1 MRVPPGGRQTAFDG
15 DDLSQRDIA
24 RRPVGVPP
32 KRPAPGGQRYVVA
45 VSSNHPVIE
54 AATLGECWLAVSK
67 LVLEAGATTVYDTQ
81 PIKEICRLTLSATSV
96 DTSDPIIERF
106 GDPAWLRWMHANF
119 FDFADVAELGDAAS
133 YATRLFDDARTGRDQ
148 IQWVIDRLSAD
159 PNSKSASIT
168 TFMPLTDT
176 SYIPCVSLLDFWL
189 RDSAVELVVYA
200 HSLDFGKK
208 AYGNLVELALLQQRV
223 ADALGRPTGM
233 LTIHVK
239 SAHIYEPEFEA
250 MTELVGR

>member
-1 MRVPPGGRQTAFDG
+1 M
-15 DDLSQRDIA
+15 
-24 RRPVGVPP
+24 
-32 KRPAPGGQRYVVA
+32 A
-45 VSSNHPVIE
+45 VSSIHPVIE

-67 LVLEAGATTVYDTQ
+67 LVLDTGATSLYDGQ
-81 PIKEICRLTLSATSV
+81 PVKEICRLTLSSSSV
-96 DTSDPIIERF
+96 DTADPIIERF
-106 GDPAWLRWMHANF
+106 GDPAWLTWMHSNF
-119 FDFADVAELGDAAS
+119 FDFADVPELGDAAS
-133 YATRLFDDARTGRDQ
+133 YATRLFDYARTGRDQ
-148 IQWVIDRLSAD
+148 IQWVVDRLTAD

-189 RDSAVELVVYA
+189 RDGAVDLVVYA

-223 ADALGRPTGM
+223 ATALGRPTGM

-239 SAHIYEPEFEA
+239 SAHIYAPEFVA
-250 MTELVGR
+250 MTDVVGRPR